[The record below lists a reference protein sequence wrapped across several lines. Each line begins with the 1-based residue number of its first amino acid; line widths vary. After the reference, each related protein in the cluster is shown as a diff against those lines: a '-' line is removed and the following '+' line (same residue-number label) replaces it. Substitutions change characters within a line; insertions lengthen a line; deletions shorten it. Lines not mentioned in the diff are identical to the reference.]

1 MTPDVRA
8 QNYPQ
13 GNAPHAGID
22 PSKIIGIVR
31 RRGPIFVAIIAL
43 LLIAAYGLTTT
54 QPKTYT
60 ASTSLQLDAR
70 QVAVLNKSSSE
81 VLSRVPLEA
90 SAIATE
96 VAVLQSPDMARRV
109 AKSIDL
115 SAFPKLKNSR
125 RPLEDILASSVDV
138 ARVGQSYILQI
149 EATTTD
155 PKLSQLIAQQYAN
168 TYVQKQVQDKVD
180 ASQAAVNFL
189 DSRLSL
195 LRDQAQSDDRAL
207 QEYKIANNLMSMEGV
222 TLAEQQ
228 VSTLSQQV
236 ATAGADLSEA
246 RARRD
251 TALSRIRA
259 DQDVVEGFQIE
270 SDVIRTLRSR
280 RAETA
285 TELARLQSN
294 YGPKHPSVIRAET
307 QLSEIEDQIQ
317 SERNR
322 VLANLNAQVRAA
334 EERYNSLA
342 RSRSNASGQVYT
354 NSAAGVQV
362 SELQRKADASRTIY
376 ENFLNRSRE
385 ISAQFGIDQPE
396 VRVIAEAVVPRAPS
410 GPSLKLNMA
419 MALLLGLLISGGYV
433 GVSEILDQTYRSGRE
448 ITEELG
454 LKNLTSVPL
463 IALEKGQSKADVLTH
478 VLDQP
483 YSLYTESIRSLRTQI
498 RLASRSNPVKVVA
511 MTSALPQEGK
521 TLMSLSLAR
530 AMAMNGANVLLIDA
544 DMRRLSLTKNV
555 GITPQYG
562 LQDVLAQ
569 KVGLAESI
577 VVDKVSGADMIL
589 VPRKRQLSTEVFTNS
604 LFERALDN
612 LKPAYDYIII
622 DTAPVL
628 ALSDIR
634 IIGQLADAVVMVVR
648 WNKTP
653 KDAVLLAKEIIE
665 DSGSNL
671 LGVCLNQVDT
681 KSAGYHSYGDTIH
694 YFKDLKQYWSE
705 PNA

>member
-1 MTPDVRA
+1 MTPDGRS
-8 QNYPQ
+8 NTYPQ
-13 GNAPHAGID
+13 GNGPQAGID
-22 PSKIIGIVR
+22 PSKIIGIAR
-31 RRGPIFVAIIAL
+31 RRGPIFVSIVGL
-43 LLIAAYGLTTT
+43 FLVAAYGLTATM
-54 QPKTYT
+54 PKTYT
-60 ASTSLQLDAR
+60 ASTSLQLDSR
-70 QVAVLNKSSSE
+70 QVAVLNKTSSE
-81 VLSRVPLEA
+81 VLSRVPLET

-109 AKSIDL
+109 SKSLDVTK
-115 SAFPKLKNSR
+115 FPELKTSKT
-125 RPLEDILASSVDV
+125 PVEDILASSVSV

-149 EATTTD
+149 DATTTD
-155 PKLSQLIAQQYAN
+155 PVLSQAIAQSYAE
-168 TYVQKQVQDKVD
+168 TYVQKQVQDKFD
-180 ASQAAVNFL
+180 ASQSAVTFL
-189 DSRLSL
+189 DSRLSK
-195 LRDQAQSDDRAL
+195 LRDAAQSDDRAL
-207 QEYKIANNLMSMEGV
+207 QEYKIRNSLMSLEGV
-222 TLAEQQ
+222 SLAEQE

-236 ATAGADLSEA
+236 ATASADLSEA

-251 TALSRIRA
+251 SALARIRA
-259 DQDVVEGFQIE
+259 DQDVVEGFQVE
-270 SDVIRTLRSR
+270 SDVIRSLRSR

-285 TELARLQSN
+285 TELARLQSS
-294 YGPKHPSVIRAET
+294 YGPKHPSVIRAEN
-307 QLSEIEDQIQ
+307 QLNEYDAQIQ

-342 RSRSNASGQVYT
+342 RSRSSASSQV
-354 NSAAGVQV
+354 NVNNAAGVQL

-396 VRVIAEAVVPRAPS
+396 VRVIADAVVPRSPS
-410 GPSLKLNMA
+410 GPSLKLNMS

-433 GVSEILDQTYRSGRE
+433 VVSEVLDQTYRSGRE
-448 ITEELG
+448 ITEDLG

-463 IALEKGQSKADVLTH
+463 IALEKGQTKAAVLTH

-483 YSLYTESIRSLRTQI
+483 YSLFTESIRSLRTQI
-498 RLASRSNPVKVVA
+498 RLSNRANPVKVIA

-555 GITPQYG
+555 GVTPRYG
-562 LQDVLAQ
+562 LQDVLSQ
-569 KVGLAESI
+569 KIGLADSI
-577 VVDKVSGADMIL
+577 IVDKASGADMIL
-589 VPRKRQLSTEVFTNS
+589 VPHKRQISAEVFTNS
-604 LFERALDN
+604 LFERALEN

-671 LGVCLNQVDT
+671 LGVCLNQVDA
-681 KSAGYHSYGDTIH
+681 KSASYHSYGDTIH
-694 YFKDLKQYWSE
+694 YFKDLKHYWAS